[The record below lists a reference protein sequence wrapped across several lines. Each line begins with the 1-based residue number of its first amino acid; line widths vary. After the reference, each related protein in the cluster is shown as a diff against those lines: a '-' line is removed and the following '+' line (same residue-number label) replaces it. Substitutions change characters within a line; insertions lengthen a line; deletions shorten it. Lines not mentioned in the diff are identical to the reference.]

1 MTVGQIAKNRPLR
14 DRQITLFLLTITI
27 LATSLWA
34 ISPVRERLNQN
45 RQLASLVSDRH
56 RVESENAGLG
66 DEISKLEND
75 PAYIELQARKQLGLI
90 KSNEE
95 AFIVIEKRAVDH
107 R

>member
-1 MTVGQIAKNRPLR
+1 M
-14 DRQITLFLLTITI
+14 LTITI

-45 RQLASLVSDRH
+45 RQLASLVSERH

-66 DEISKLEND
+66 DEISRLRSD
-75 PAYIELQARKQLGLI
+75 TAYIELQARKQLGLI
-90 KSNEE
+90 KSDEE
-95 AFIVIEKRAVDH
+95 AFLVIDKQAVDQ